1 MQMTDFDLLT
11 RERHAAAHLRD
22 AMMQLLGRMEHQ
34 QWSGPADVDW
44 IAGRICDLTKAL
56 DMHKERRD
64 DEAPVWDCAST
75 AAKGTTL

>member
-34 QWSGPADVDW
+34 HWSGSADIDW
-44 IAGRICDLTKAL
+44 LHDRIDDLKEAL

-64 DEAPVWDCAST
+64 DAGFSATSWAP
-75 AAKGTTL
+75 KGS

>member
-34 QWSGPADVDW
+34 DDVLFPADDDW
-44 IAGRICDLTKAL
+44 LHDRIDDLKKAL

-64 DEAPVWDCAST
+64 PVDQSARLRSP
-75 AAKGTTL
+75 KGR